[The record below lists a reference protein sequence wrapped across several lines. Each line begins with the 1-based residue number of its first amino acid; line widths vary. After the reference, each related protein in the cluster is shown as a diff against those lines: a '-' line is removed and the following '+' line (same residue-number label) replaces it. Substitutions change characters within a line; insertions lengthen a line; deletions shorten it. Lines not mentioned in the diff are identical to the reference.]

1 MSHDNRKDE
10 QLAAMTDAILSNQT
24 FDPSTDDERLGEV
37 VIALQQLI
45 EPSERPPIMLEDRLK
60 LALNKEWQLRSAAS
74 SSRGA
79 LPRRYFM
86 AAAGIAAVFVA
97 IIVLSLTTQVN
108 GDVVTGTAVG
118 GASDSSLVILFATL
132 GLVFVGALAYAF
144 WRRR

>member
-24 FDPSTDDERLGEV
+24 LDSSTDDERLSDV
-37 VIALQQLI
+37 VIALKQLI
-45 EPSERPPIMLEDRLK
+45 EPSERPPVALEDRLK
-60 LALNKEWQLRSAAS
+60 LALNKEWQSRAAAS
-74 SSRGA
+74 SRSRVPG
-79 LPRRYFM
+79 RFFM

-97 IIVLSLTTQVN
+97 IIALSLTAQVN
-108 GDVVTGTAVG
+108 GDVVSGTAVG
-118 GASDSSLVILFATL
+118 GANDSSLVILFATL